1 MINKLQNCFGTAAR
15 QAADKTTYEMK
26 KAICAV
32 FFSLLRSMRPQIC
45 PPESK
50 GCCRYQTDKQNKK

>member
-1 MINKLQNCFGTAAR
+1 MINKLQNCLGTPAR

-32 FFSLLRSMRPQIC
+32 FFHYS
-45 PPESK
+45 EA
-50 GCCRYQTDKQNKK
+50 